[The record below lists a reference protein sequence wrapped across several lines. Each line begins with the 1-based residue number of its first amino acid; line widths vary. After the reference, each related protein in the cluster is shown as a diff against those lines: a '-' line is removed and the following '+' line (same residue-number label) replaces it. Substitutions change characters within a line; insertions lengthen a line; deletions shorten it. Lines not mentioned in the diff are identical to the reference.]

1 MNYFAPIPVA
11 ARSQAL
17 VCGRALAG
25 IAGSN
30 PTGGM
35 DVCLVQCLC
44 RQVEVSATG
53 RSLVQRS
60 PTDCGVCLSVIKL
73 NHKKPRHLL

>member
-1 MNYFAPIPVA
+1 MYFTKLKF
-11 ARSQAL
+11 SFAL
-17 VCGRALAG
+17 VGKFKSADPSGHALAG
-25 IAGSN
+25 IVGSN

-44 RQVEVSATG
+44 CQVEVSATG

-60 PTDCGVCLSVIKL
+60 PTDCGVCLSVIK
-73 NHKKPRHLL
+73 